1 MSLPSGHSNIHPLQ
15 EAISVPSTNL
25 EPPLILE
32 PPSLDIVGQ
41 PPSLDNL
48 PSALAVMSP
57 RPLVGVAPEVRS
69 SGLTLRAVAPRKA
82 IFVSRLMPDAT
93 VDDVK
98 SHLLNHLKFYL
109 IPTLKKHLIL

>member
-1 MSLPSGHSNIHPLQ
+1 MSFPSGHSNIYPLQ

-25 EPPLILE
+25 EPPLSLE

-41 PPSLDNL
+41 PSSLENI
-48 PSALAVMSP
+48 PSALAVISP

-93 VDDVK
+93 VDDVR
-98 SHLLNHLKFYL
+98 SPLLNHLKFYL